1 MYDKGVVEVV
11 VVVELYGRRRRT
23 KRGRRSKEQGQHL
36 RLTDRIR
43 MT

>member
-11 VVVELYGRRRRT
+11 VVVELYGRRRSR
-23 KRGRRSKEQGQHL
+23 RGRRSKEQGQHL
-36 RLTDRIR
+36 RLTVRIR